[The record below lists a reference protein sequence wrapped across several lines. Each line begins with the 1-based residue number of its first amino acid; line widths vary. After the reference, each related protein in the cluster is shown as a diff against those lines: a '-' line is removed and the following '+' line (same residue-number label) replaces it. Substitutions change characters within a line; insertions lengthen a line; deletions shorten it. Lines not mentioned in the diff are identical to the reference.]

1 MKEKEADLCLVART
15 SHQFVNVLRRHGQH
29 RPASPVLLLA
39 FHSTV
44 VPQVKYY
51 CRGKYQVVS
60 KYFKSSK

>member
-39 FHSTV
+39 FLSTV
-44 VPQVKYY
+44 VPKVKYSM
-51 CRGKYQVVS
+51 RRV
-60 KYFKSSK
+60 